1 VRSLKKILILTISLF
16 FLFQF
21 FFVVE
26 AKTQND
32 KGSGNKSED
41 YVSPSEAAKAKTAS
55 AKLNRI
61 LDVTEDP
68 EVEEEVGDLV
78 EEQEQVEERSQEV
91 LDETEDRPAAVKFLI
106 GPDYKNLGQLRKE
119 VVQTRNNIKKLEK
132 IQEKVGEE
140 EQPAIEEAL
149 LELKESA
156 SSLQA
161 NIYTKLSDFSLFG
174 WLFKWLNGFTPPED
188 EVTPTTTVTPTI
200 TGELTATPTVV
211 EATLT
216 PTGTLSPTETPT
228 LTPTI

>member
-1 VRSLKKILILTISLF
+1 MKKILILTISLF

-119 VVQTRNNIKKLEK
+119 VVQTRNNIKKLEN
-132 IQEKVGEE
+132 EE
-140 EQPAIEEAL
+140 SIEVEN
-149 LELKESA
+149 LKNQNRCS
-156 SSLQA
+156 
-161 NIYTKLSDFSLFG
+161 
-174 WLFKWLNGFTPPED
+174 FKNRFNQD
-188 EVTPTTTVTPTI
+188 VF
-200 TGELTATPTVV
+200 VV
-211 EATLT
+211 ENERRNDILKKRERH
-216 PTGTLSPTETPT
+216 GKMQIKLLKMVSMLIRE
-228 LTPTI
+228 